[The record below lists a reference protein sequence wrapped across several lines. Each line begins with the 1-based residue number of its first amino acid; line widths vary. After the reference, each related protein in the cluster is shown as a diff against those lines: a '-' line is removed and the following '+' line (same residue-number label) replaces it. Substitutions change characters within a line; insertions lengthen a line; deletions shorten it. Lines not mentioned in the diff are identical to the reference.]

1 MLILTKEDIAVV
13 CSMEDAIEAVKEA
26 FIVHSE
32 GSVKVP
38 LRINIRSDKYNGNM
52 LFMPAYCEKK
62 DAASLKIVS
71 VYPDNKE
78 KNLPSTPAQV
88 LLIDPTT
95 GIVLSIMDGTYI
107 TALRTGAASGAAFSV
122 LAKSECKTGALI
134 GTGTQAAMQLEA
146 MIVSK
151 NPKLVKVY
159 SRNKDRLNNF
169 VKNMST
175 KFKSKAVE
183 LVACES
189 ADTAVKD
196 ADILITATNSD
207 RPLFSVES
215 CKPGLTISAVGS
227 FTRQMQELDTT
238 VLKKASK
245 IYYDDKEAMLE
256 EAGEIIKA
264 LENRDIDEKKFSGS
278 LGEALAGKIKLR
290 ENDEEIIVF
299 KSVGL
304 GTQDLVT
311 AKKVYDNAIFK
322 NIGKYIDIG

>member
-1 MLILTKEDIAVV
+1 
-13 CSMEDAIEAVKEA
+13 MEDAIEAVKEA

-38 LRINIRSDKYNGNM
+38 LRINIRSEKYNGNM

-311 AKKVYDNAIFK
+311 AKQVYDNAISK

>member
-1 MLILTKEDIAVV
+1 
-13 CSMEDAIEAVKEA
+13 MEDAIEAVKEA

-189 ADTAVKD
+189 ADAAVKD

-278 LGEALAGKIKLR
+278 LGGALAGKIKLR

-311 AKKVYDNAIFK
+311 AKQVYDNAISK

>member
-1 MLILTKEDIAVV
+1 
-13 CSMEDAIEAVKEA
+13 MEDAIEAVKEA

-189 ADTAVKD
+189 ADAAVKD

>member
-1 MLILTKEDIAVV
+1 
-13 CSMEDAIEAVKEA
+13 MEDAIEAVKEA

-189 ADTAVKD
+189 ADMAVKD

>member
-1 MLILTKEDIAVV
+1 MLILTKEDIAAV

-78 KNLPSTPAQV
+78 KKLPSTPAQV

-95 GIVLSIMDGTYI
+95 GIVLSIIDGTYI

-278 LGEALAGKIKLR
+278 LGEALVGKIKLR

-311 AKKVYDNAIFK
+311 AKQVYDNAISK

>member
-1 MLILTKEDIAVV
+1 MLILTKEDIAAV

-189 ADTAVKD
+189 ADVAVKD

>member
-1 MLILTKEDIAVV
+1 
-13 CSMEDAIEAVKEA
+13 MEDAIEAVKEA

-311 AKKVYDNAIFK
+311 AKQVYDNAISK

>member
-169 VKNMST
+169 VKNMSI

-189 ADTAVKD
+189 ADAAVKD

-311 AKKVYDNAIFK
+311 AKQVYDNAISK

>member
-1 MLILTKEDIAVV
+1 MLILTKEDIAEVG
-13 CSMEDAIEAVKEA
+13 SMEDAIEAVKEA

-189 ADTAVKD
+189 ADAAVKD

-311 AKKVYDNAIFK
+311 AKQVYDNAISK

>member
-1 MLILTKEDIAVV
+1 
-13 CSMEDAIEAVKEA
+13 MEDAIEAVKEA

-189 ADTAVKD
+189 ADAAVKD

-238 VLKKASK
+238 VLKKGSK

-311 AKKVYDNAIFK
+311 AKKVYDSAIFK

>member
-1 MLILTKEDIAVV
+1 MLILTKEDIAAV

-189 ADTAVKD
+189 VDAAVKD

-227 FTRQMQELDTT
+227 FTRQMQELDAT

-311 AKKVYDNAIFK
+311 AKQVYDNAISK

>member
-1 MLILTKEDIAVV
+1 
-13 CSMEDAIEAVKEA
+13 MEDAIEAVKEA

-78 KNLPSTPAQV
+78 KKLPSTPAQV

-122 LAKSECKTGALI
+122 LAKPECKTGALI

-189 ADTAVKD
+189 ADAAVKD

-278 LGEALAGKIKLR
+278 LGEALSGKIKLR

-311 AKKVYDNAIFK
+311 AKKVYDNAISK

>member
-1 MLILTKEDIAVV
+1 MLILTKEDIAAV

-189 ADTAVKD
+189 ADAAVKD

-311 AKKVYDNAIFK
+311 AKQVYDNAIFK